1 MKEMKS
7 ITQLLPTNRHLRFQ
21 PIPLVPFIP
30 VNLVLSQT
38 EAFAAL
44 GRLRYHTS
52 PTEEILH
59 GGNCLTLILSI
70 AGYGGD

>member
-1 MKEMKS
+1 MIVLQIPSAAGVFS
-7 ITQLLPTNRHLRFQ
+7 IKNK
-21 PIPLVPFIP
+21 
-30 VNLVLSQT
+30 LSQT

-44 GRLRYHTS
+44 GRLRYHAS
-52 PTEEILH
+52 PAEEILH

>member
-1 MKEMKS
+1 MIVLQIPSAAGVFS
-7 ITQLLPTNRHLRFQ
+7 IKNK
-21 PIPLVPFIP
+21 
-30 VNLVLSQT
+30 LSQT

-59 GGNCLTLILSI
+59 GGNCLALILSI
-70 AGYGGD
+70 AGYDGDKIAQGDGANL